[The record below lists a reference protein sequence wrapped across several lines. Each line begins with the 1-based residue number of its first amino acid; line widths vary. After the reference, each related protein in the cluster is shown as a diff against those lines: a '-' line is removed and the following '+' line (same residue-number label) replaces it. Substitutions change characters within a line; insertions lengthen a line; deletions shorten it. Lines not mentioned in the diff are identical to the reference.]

1 MYHLS
6 SLPPSNSEMD
16 HLSEKATT
24 YEILGD
30 CATNQNQYRR
40 AIAFYKKALGHLKS
54 KRPVASASVHN
65 ILLVQTATEAN
76 LKLKQARTLAKV
88 GSITE
93 AASILE
99 SSIPRSHSLRTF
111 AISMELGKL
120 YQLNGR
126 LADAKRSYL
135 DALSRNM
142 YVMEAIEKLVGLNAE
157 RSEVMKVVN
166 EAIKKKGSDGKENQ
180 KKNEGTE
187 IPIADIITAYFYSNR
202 STSSHQVNALS
213 QWKKLHA
220 EYPHNI
226 YVLLQMALLQTK
238 NPNCDVPHAAEVT
251 FQKIRNLDFNF
262 VEGMDY
268 YAGLLAKQ
276 CDLSELGRLNGD
288 LLQIDDTRA
297 EAWVAIALYHDACG
311 DPDKAIA
318 FVDKGIAC
326 DPQNSFCH
334 KLKGSILLSQGRPD
348 IAGSCF
354 FRANEIKRDISSYE
368 GMVESCLSA
377 KRYKEAICTA
387 KEAMAFAPR
396 DSRALTLV
404 GLALSKATSS
414 SRDNGGMDRAKK
426 ALRKALSLDALALR
440 PLLALIDLHVAD
452 DEHDVC
458 IELLKK
464 GIEDGGETSVTGTSP
479 MFSRA
484 YERQVILHSKLADI
498 YSECRRFED
507 ALTCYHKSLS
517 LNPECVEA
525 QRGIGRLEAKM
536 KGLDPDSSEM
546 FDEDGHYV
554 DYSAD
559 A

>member
-1 MYHLS
+1 MNS
-6 SLPPSNSEMD
+6 S
-16 HLSEKATT
+16 
-24 YEILGD
+24 
-30 CATNQNQYRR
+30 
-40 AIAFYKKALGHLKS
+40 
-54 KRPVASASVHN
+54 SVHS
-65 ILLVQTATEAN
+65 ILLVQTSAEAN
-76 LKLKQARTLAKV
+76 LKLKQARTLAKL
-88 GSITE
+88 GNITE
-93 AASILE
+93 AASILD
-99 SSIPRSHSLRTF
+99 SSIPKAHPLRTF

-126 LADAKRSYL
+126 VAEAKRSYL
-135 DALSRNM
+135 DALGRNM
-142 YVMEAIEKLVGLNAE
+142 YAMEAIEQLVGLNAE

-180 KKNEGTE
+180 NKTEGAE
-187 IPIADIITAYFYSNR
+187 IPIADIVTAYFYSNR
-202 STSSHQVNALS
+202 STSSHHANALG
-213 QWKKLHA
+213 QWKKLHL
-220 EYPHNI
+220 EYPQNI

-238 NPNCDVPHAAEVT
+238 HPSCDVAHAAEAT
-251 FQKIRNLDFNF
+251 YQKMRDLDFNF
-262 VEGMDY
+262 IEGMDY

-276 CDLSELGRLNGD
+276 CDLSGLGRLNSD
-288 LLQIDDTRA
+288 LLQIDDTRS
-297 EAWVAIALYHDACG
+297 ESWVALALYHDACG

-318 FVDKGIAC
+318 FVDKGISC
-326 DPQNSFCH
+326 DSQNAFCH
-334 KLKGSILLSQGRPD
+334 KLKGSILLTQGRPD

-440 PLLALIDLHVAD
+440 PLLALVDLYAAED
-452 DEHDVC
+452 DHDAC
-458 IELLKK
+458 TELLKK
-464 GIEDGGETSVTGTSP
+464 GIEDGGDTSVTGTSP

-484 YERQVILHSKLADI
+484 YERQVILHSKLADV
-498 YSECRRFED
+498 YSECNKFEE

-536 KGLDPDSSEM
+536 KGLDPDSSEIA
-546 FDEDGHYV
+546 DDGNYI
-554 DYSAD
+554 DYNDDVA
-559 A
+559 